1 MYRALL
7 FSSRFMIGLWIVLV
21 SAFLSLLLFNA
32 PRVPSTPF
40 ASLAIATPETSAIY
54 LPNPIFNCTE
64 TDAQFQCQANIQN
77 QTLNVTLLK
86 GLDYPYNPNVC
97 QAEYGNQL
105 VVCKDTG
112 MTYAPVLATMYELTG
127 FPLNTE
133 QLQAVEREYWGINTI
148 KRWGESRLVWIAMG
162 LALTAGAIFGLFAW
176 LHPGGLSKGLASLAC
191 GFGTYQLVWNVL
203 GRVPYDAVTS
213 HGLTIDTWHRFLHGG
228 AIATGLL
235 TTVTTAL
242 FLWERLHHL
251 GKILAGI
258 LSVLGMF
265 QLCWSALRWT
275 LVYLPPFFRLTT
287 SSPQIGYGLMW
298 VSLAIAL
305 ILAIF
310 TAIQLWQH
318 TQRSLQRFRCVSGG
332 FGGVAIAANVL
343 MALLLGLGY
352 ID

>member
-21 SAFLSLLLFNA
+21 SAFLSLLFLNA

-40 ASLAIATPETSAIY
+40 ASLAIATTESSVIY

-77 QTLNVTLLK
+77 QILKITLLK
-86 GLDYPYNPNVC
+86 GADYPYNPNVC
-97 QAEYGNQL
+97 QAEYGDQL

-112 MTYAPVLATMYELTG
+112 MNYAPMLATMYELTG

-133 QLQAVEREYWGINTI
+133 QLQAIEREYWGINTI
-148 KRWGESRLVWIAMG
+148 KKWGEGRLVWIAMG
-162 LALTAGAIFGLFAW
+162 LALTAGVIFGLFAW
-176 LHPGGLSKGLASLAC
+176 LHPGALSKGFASIAC
-191 GFGTYQLVWNVL
+191 GFGAYQLVWNVL
-203 GRVPYDAVTS
+203 GRLPFDIVTS
-213 HGLTIDTWHRFLHGG
+213 RGLTIDTWHRVLHGG

-235 TTVTTAL
+235 TALATAL
-242 FLWERLHHL
+242 FLWERLNRP

-258 LSVLGMF
+258 LSVLGIF
-265 QLCWSALRWT
+265 QLSWSALRWT
-275 LVYLPPFFRLTT
+275 LVYLPPFFSLTV
-287 SSPQIGYGLMW
+287 SSPQVGYVLMW
-298 VSLAIAL
+298 VSMAIAI

-310 TAIQLWQH
+310 TAVQLWQH
-318 TQRSLQRFRCVSGG
+318 TRPSLQRFRCVSSV
-332 FGGVAIAANVL
+332 FGGVAIAANAL

-352 ID
+352 VD